1 MKNLRCQSAN
11 CTKLMGK
18 VDDDG
23 ILHIDSKRK
32 GWNIEAGIEVGFV
45 KCKRCGG
52 TIHWDKKQ
60 LVKKGQ

>member
-1 MKNLRCQSAN
+1 
-11 CTKLMGK
+11 MGK